1 MIAENY
7 RPSSSRVL
15 LPFLMLHA
23 QRVFD
28 LLTAWCVFDYKWC
41 LVRWSLFAN
50 GKTKSQFDLIKRSDE
65 GSSYESM
72 DINKQDIWMTH
83 AFDSGGG
90 EREYQTNTERPECQR
105 CQKESASLVVLI
117 IANKAGMC
125 KFANHTIEGYIGPT
139 IRLNVKSFGNYTTM
153 IRLSKCRSNNFNSQM
168 SSPIFSWP
176 MSLRQAEEKH
186 MPKMSSF

>member
-1 MIAENY
+1 MFPIFHPIEEKKSLDSAAKIKMKFNRVHLEFQRHLINVLKTKANYRPRHYFDRMKNSINTLMLPTLIAENY

-90 EREYQTNTERPECQR
+90 GGRESTKRIPN
-105 CQKESASLVVLI
+105 
-117 IANKAGMC
+117 
-125 KFANHTIEGYIGPT
+125 GP
-139 IRLNVKSFGNYTTM
+139 NVKDA
-153 IRLSKCRSNNFNSQM
+153 RKKVRP
-168 SSPIFSWP
+168 SSS
-176 MSLRQAEEKH
+176 
-186 MPKMSSF
+186 